1 MGNEYDLFLLN
12 GFATYLLARTPV
24 LPTFR
29 IAFLCGFDPNNVGTT
44 KSAKHIAANVLKI
57 LDRSDQACIS
67 SSSKPSDFIAFSSSP
82 LVVLFFLFASSSSFS
97 RGSNA
102 GPTCHRAFI
111 FGATEN
117 PPPFLFFSIFLF
129 DDDDMMMMMMLLCCV
144 RLFKATPRFVPE
156 TKSISRRPKKRQR
169 TTTGPPKKEE
179 KFCFFF
185 FLRAFCAMINE
196 RKCRRL

>member
-1 MGNEYDLFLLN
+1 VGNEYDLFLLN

-129 DDDDMMMMMMLLCCV
+129 DDDDDDDDDDD
-144 RLFKATPRFVPE
+144 AFVLRSPLQ
-156 TKSISRRPKKRQR
+156 SDAA
-169 TTTGPPKKEE
+169 
-179 KFCFFF
+179 
-185 FLRAFCAMINE
+185 LRAGDEINLTPPE
-196 RKCRRL
+196 KETTNNNGAPEEGRKVLLLLLLTGVLCDD

>member
-129 DDDDMMMMMMLLCCV
+129 DDDDDDDDDDD
-144 RLFKATPRFVPE
+144 AFVLRSPLQ
-156 TKSISRRPKKRQR
+156 SDAA
-169 TTTGPPKKEE
+169 
-179 KFCFFF
+179 
-185 FLRAFCAMINE
+185 LRAGDEINLTPPE
-196 RKCRRL
+196 KETTNNNGAPEEGRKVLLLLLLTGVLCDD

>member
-129 DDDDMMMMMMLLCCV
+129 DDDDDDDD
-144 RLFKATPRFVPE
+144 AFVLRSPLQ
-156 TKSISRRPKKRQR
+156 SDAA
-169 TTTGPPKKEE
+169 
-179 KFCFFF
+179 
-185 FLRAFCAMINE
+185 LRAGDEINLTPPE
-196 RKCRRL
+196 KETTNNNGAPEEGRKVLLLLLLTGVLCDD